1 MQQLKKIKQKMLNE
15 KIKQTTVKDLSC
27 RKCVFGVDFRTK
39 QESVTLLNK
48 KNKYNKSN
56 NKCNMLNVQY
66 L

>member
-1 MQQLKKIKQKMLNE
+1 MLNE

-39 QESVTLLNK
+39 QESVALLNK
-48 KNKYNKSN
+48 KNKNNKSN